1 MSNTTVSVR
10 EPGTILAGPEG
21 AAPGWFAEERA
32 AAWRRFSELP
42 MPVRTDE
49 RWRFSGV
56 NRLSLEGFRP
66 AAEPGREERE
76 AALERSGRLA
86 HSAGRMVFVNDRLA
100 AREASEELAAKGVVW
115 APVSE
120 AVAAHP
126 GLLREHFMAHFTGLG
141 AEKFA
146 HLHRAFV
153 RDGVFVYVPANV
165 ELEAPIENFYWVS
178 GERGAVF
185 PHTLVIAGVNAKVTV
200 VDHYLG
206 LPGAGAALACGVND
220 LFAGDGAKI
229 TYVSAQYWPEG
240 SLSFH
245 FNSTIVGRDSS
256 VTGLSAHLGGAFSR
270 SESVSHLTAPGGRS
284 DMLAVTL
291 ATGDQEFDQRTL
303 QDHQQPNTSSDLL
316 YKNALDHTSRTI
328 FSGLIKVEPGAHR
341 TDAYQKV
348 RNLML
353 SDEAEANSMPGL
365 EILADDVR
373 CTHGATT
380 GQIEPEELFY
390 LKSRGL
396 DDFTARRLIANGFLE
411 EVFDRIEQP
420 EIAKKLAGFVEA
432 KFDATHARAAA
443 KA

>member
-1 MSNTTVSVR
+1 MNAVTESAPM
-10 EPGTILAGPEG
+10 PGTILAGPG
-21 AAPGWFAEERA
+21 PGGPNWFAEDRA
-32 AAWRRFSELP
+32 AAWSKFEALP

-66 AAEPGREERE
+66 APAPSDAEAQ
-76 AALERSGRLA
+76 AAIAASKPLPR
-86 HSAGRMVFVNDRLA
+86 SAGRMVLVNDRVVLRHAADESLA
-100 AREASEELAAKGVVW
+100 ARGVVW
-115 APVSE
+115 MPISE
-120 AVAAHP
+120 AAAAHA

-153 RDGVFVYVPANV
+153 RDGVFLFVPANV
-165 ELEAPIENFYWVS
+165 EIEHPIENFYWAGGS
-178 GERGAVF
+178 RSAVF
-185 PHTLVIAGVNAKVTV
+185 PHTLVIAGANSKATV
-200 VDHYLG
+200 VDHYFG
-206 LPGAGAALACGVND
+206 LPESEAALACGVND

-229 TYVSAQYWPEG
+229 TYVSTQFWPQG
-240 SLSFH
+240 TLSFH
-245 FNSTIVGRDSS
+245 FNSTIAGRDSS
-256 VTGLSAHLGGAFSR
+256 VTCLNVHLGGSFNR

-316 YKNALDHTSRTI
+316 YKNALDHASRTI

-353 SDEAEANSMPGL
+353 SDDAEANSMPGL

-373 CTHGATT
+373 CTHGATS
-380 GQIEPEELFY
+380 GQIDPEEMFY
-390 LKSRGL
+390 LRSRGL
-396 DDFTARRLIANGFLE
+396 DDATSRRLIANGFLE
-411 EVFDRIEQP
+411 EVFGRLAQP
-420 EIAKKLAGFVEA
+420 EVAEKLSGFVEA
-432 KFDATHARAAA
+432 KFDATHPVKRG
-443 KA
+443 